1 MQEHYIDPSIIIL
14 DEATNALDQ
23 KTENEILKSILKF
36 KKDITI
42 VMISHRLELIKK
54 FDKVLFL
61 DQGKLEDLIIIR
73 ISSKQT

>member
-1 MQEHYIDPSIIIL
+1 MKQLMLY
-14 DEATNALDQ
+14 Q

-54 FDKVLFL
+54 FDKVLFFL
-61 DQGKLEDLIIIR
+61 DQGKNWR
-73 ISSKQT
+73 I